1 MSAKQTARALPPPP
15 VEASDWLEE
24 AVLEPMLEIN
34 GQCVELLCAMADSTP
49 APLAMLRELSP
60 LWRSLPR
67 EARARLGHMPYLLL
81 DAGFCDEARWQKFR
95 HGGVQDVPRAL
106 RAGCFAGER
115 AAGFTRR
122 VLVYG
127 WHLARAHAS
136 VARVV
141 LGISPVCQARLAALS
156 LREIDL
162 LCEQHPGWVRPRW
175 ETRPLVWRQM
185 LTAALNAD
193 EVALRQAGLRGI
205 QLLAAEALAGR
216 RQA

>member
-1 MSAKQTARALPPPP
+1 MSAKQTARALPPPA
-15 VEASDWLEE
+15 VACDWLDDD
-24 AVLEPMLEIN
+24 VLEPMLEIN
-34 GQCVELLCAMADSTP
+34 AQCVELLCAMAAATP

-60 LWRSLPR
+60 LWRSLSR
-67 EARARLGHMPYLLL
+67 EARVRLSHSPYLML

-95 HGGVQDVPRAL
+95 QGGVQDGPREL

-141 LGISPVCQARLAALS
+141 LGISPACLARLAALS
-156 LREIDL
+156 LKDIDL

-185 LTAALNAD
+185 LTAAINAD

-205 QLLAAEALAGR
+205 QLLAAEAFAGR